1 MIRRPLQRLVSA
13 FESPSIE
20 SRQGL
25 VLLAGVSL
33 VGWTLAALLF
43 AGQAYIFSLFRGSPQ
58 AWWPTFGYVM
68 AIFSIWA
75 LVTPPLVLL
84 VRRVETSGWGLSRRA
99 DLSILGLPAPM
110 LLPVLLFAG
119 PFSQYYNNDGRPPT
133 RRSLADR

>member
-68 AIFSIWA
+68 AFFSIWA
-75 LVTPPLVLL
+75 LVTPPLVML
-84 VRRVETSGWGLSRRA
+84 VRRVETRGWGLSWPA
-99 DLSILGLPAPM
+99 ALSILGLQAPI
-110 LLPVLLFAG
+110 LFHV
-119 PFSQYYNNDGRPPT
+119 PLFERLEK
-133 RRSLADR
+133 RRVGAEGGQM

>member
-58 AWWPTFGYVM
+58 AWWPTFGYLM

-75 LVTPPLVLL
+75 LVTPPLVLI
-84 VRRVETSGWGLSRRA
+84 VRRVATGCWGLSPRTA
-99 DLSILGLPAPM
+99 IHILGVPTTILCPVS
-110 LLPVLLFAG
+110 LLVGLVWPHTHH
-119 PFSQYYNNDGRPPT
+119 SC
-133 RRSLADR
+133 